1 MARGSKKAIYAAL
14 FGNLGIAIA
23 KFIAAIFTGST
34 ATWAEAYHSSSDT
47 FNQVLLLVGLKT
59 SQKAATERHPFGYG
73 KEQFFWSFIVAT
85 MLFGISGILSFQQG
99 IGSFLAGFHTIEKAN
114 ISYVILAISA
124 VFEGNALRVA
134 FSLFRKTIEAKGERL
149 SLKTLVKE
157 FQEGK
162 DPSVLTVMVEDTAA
176 LLGIAIAAIG
186 IFLSQMT
193 GNTIY
198 DAISSLA
205 IGAILMVFAAFLA
218 NENKGLLIGEGISR
232 REYRRISDLVLQIP
246 EVNRIV
252 SLRTMH
258 FAPEDV
264 PVAMEV
270 NLKDGLDTDRIEV
283 IIDKI
288 EQQVRQ
294 VLPYINPSKIYI
306 ELEQDSCPVDFRRK
320 IKDRKGGGEGGG
332 GGFED
337 SSSL

>member
-246 EVNRIV
+246 
-252 SLRTMH
+252 
-258 FAPEDV
+258 
-264 PVAMEV
+264 
-270 NLKDGLDTDRIEV
+270 
-283 IIDKI
+283 
-288 EQQVRQ
+288 
-294 VLPYINPSKIYI
+294 
-306 ELEQDSCPVDFRRK
+306 
-320 IKDRKGGGEGGG
+320 
-332 GGFED
+332 
-337 SSSL
+337 